1 MPRYAMIGGAA
12 FFFFILP
19 ENIVRDIVKKDG

>member
-12 FFFFILP
+12 FFFILS